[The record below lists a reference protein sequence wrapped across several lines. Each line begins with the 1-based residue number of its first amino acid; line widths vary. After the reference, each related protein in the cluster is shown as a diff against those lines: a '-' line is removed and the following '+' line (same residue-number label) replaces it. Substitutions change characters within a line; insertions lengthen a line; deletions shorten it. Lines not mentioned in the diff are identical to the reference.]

1 MQVKI
6 YINNKLYKTVT
17 VEGTTYNPADYW
29 PQIDADK
36 NAGLLNSFNV
46 TEKMALRFEA
56 VK

>member
-6 YINNKLYKTVT
+6 LINNKLYKTVT
-17 VEGTTYNPADYW
+17 VEGSSYNPAEYW

-36 NAGLLNSFNV
+36 AAGLLSTFNV
-46 TEKMALRFEA
+46 QEQMAVRFEP